1 MDTNSSRHFS
11 EAYPSLNWLFV
22 YWGVVLFL
30 VPVSAGLVYF
40 LSPHYALS
48 IMILGQA
55 FMIARNDIVLVRRV
69 LLSPLILL
77 IINVVISLA
86 LAPFFLAYAEGGVW
100 QSGIGMAQIAT
111 LIYLP
116 CVWLGYRLT
125 VSGKRDFILPLQD
138 KRFREWVVKPL
149 VFLGILFLLYTVI
162 STVFL
167 IGSGVKD
174 RGIGGEEFTN
184 MDFGVFSPIRLFQVF
199 ARFKSVGWVLLP
211 LVLFYSPRPLRI
223 PLLGLTS
230 IHFVLSLLNGDRG
243 NVIWPLISIGIGCYV
258 FLPNLKIHF
267 EKWIALALPILVF
280 FIWVVDVFRNSD
292 AFSQASALDLESRV
306 EALMNVGSEIK
317 DREVSYNLE
326 GKGQTFFASVG
337 SRLWG
342 GYDHLIFTMTPGV
355 FPHAWFENFSAMP
368 SVWIPFSLSGNREG
382 AAAFGDAYIIASTYR
397 GSFSERARY
406 GISIVADM
414 YRRFSWI
421 GLPVAAICF
430 GFLYGCYWRIVFW
443 VYERKSKFLG
453 LSLLLLM
460 FTLFLGKGPATIMS
474 SWKIFAYDIPK
485 YFVVI
490 LLIYFCLRRL
500 RNAD

>member
-1 MDTNSSRHFS
+1 MLTTSNRHF
-11 EAYPSLNWLFV
+11 ANAFPVLNWLSV
-22 YWGVVLFL
+22 NWGVSVFL
-30 VPVSAGLVYF
+30 VLVSAGLVYF

-48 IMILGQA
+48 LLILGQA
-55 FMIARNDIVLVRRV
+55 FLIVKSDMVLVRRF
-69 LLSPLILL
+69 LLSPLVLL
-77 IINVVISLA
+77 IVNEIIRMTLG
-86 LAPFFLAYAEGGVW
+86 PIFLAYSGGGVW
-100 QSGIGMAQIAT
+100 QPGVGMAQIAT

-116 CVWLGYRLT
+116 CVWLGYRVI
-125 VSGKRDFILPLQD
+125 VSGRRDFIVPYQD
-138 KRFREWVVKPL
+138 QRFIEWVTKPL
-149 VFLGILFLLYTVI
+149 VILGILFLLYAVI

-184 MDFGVFSPIRLFQVF
+184 LNFGVFSPVRLFQVF
-199 ARFKSVGWVLLP
+199 ARFKSIGWVLLP
-211 LVLFYSPRPLRI
+211 LVLFYSPRSLRL

-258 FLPNLKIHF
+258 FLPSLKIHF
-267 EKWIALALPILVF
+267 EKWITLALPFLVL
-280 FIWVVDVFRNSD
+280 FIWVIDVFRNSD
-292 AFSQASALDLESRV
+292 AFSQASAIDLESRM

-317 DREVSYNLE
+317 DREVRHDLKGTGSTFLE
-326 GKGQTFFASVG
+326 TVG
-337 SRLWG
+337 GRFWG

-368 SVWIPFSLSGNREG
+368 TVWIPYSISGNREG
-382 AAAFGDAYIIASTYR
+382 AAIFGDAYIIASTYR

-406 GISIVADM
+406 GISIVGDM

-421 GLPVAAICF
+421 GLPIAAICF
-430 GFLYGCYWRIVFW
+430 GIFYGCYWKIVFW

-460 FTLFLGKGPATIMS
+460 FTLFLGKAHSTIMS
-474 SWKIFAYDIPK
+474 SWKLFAYDIPK
-485 YFVVI
+485 YFLII
-490 LLIYFCLRRL
+490 LFIYFLLKRI
-500 RNAD
+500 RNTG

>member
-1 MDTNSSRHFS
+1 MDTRNNRHFT
-11 EAYPSLNWLFV
+11 EAYPSLNWLFAN
-22 YWGVVLFL
+22 WGVGLFL
-30 VPVSAGLVYF
+30 VLVSAGLFYF

-48 IMILGQA
+48 ILILGQA
-55 FMIARNDIVLVRRV
+55 FLIARNDIVLVRRV

-77 IINVVISLA
+77 IINEVVRLA
-86 LAPFFLAYAEGGVW
+86 LAPILLAYAEGGIW

-125 VSGKRDFILPLQD
+125 VSSKRDFILPLQD

-184 MDFGVFSPIRLFQVF
+184 MNFGVFSPIRLFQVF

-211 LVLFYSPRPLRI
+211 LVLFYSPKPLRL
-223 PLLGLTS
+223 PLLGLAS
-230 IHFVLSLLNGDRG
+230 IHLLLSVLNGDRG
-243 NVIWPLISIGIGCYV
+243 NVVWPLLSAGIGCYV
-258 FLPNLKIHF
+258 FLPQLKIHF
-267 EKWIALALPILVF
+267 EKWIIMALPF
-280 FIWVVDVFRNSD
+280 FALFIYVGDVFRTSD

-317 DREVSYNLE
+317 DREVRYDL
-326 GKGQTFFASVG
+326 KGTGSTFLGTVG
-337 SRLWG
+337 GRLWG
-342 GYDHLIFTMTPGV
+342 GYDHLIFTMTPGA

-368 SVWIPFSLSGNREG
+368 TVWVPFSLSGNRDG

-397 GSFSERARY
+397 GSFAERARY

-414 YRRFSWI
+414 YRRFTWI
-421 GLPVAAICF
+421 GLPVAAICYGVF
-430 GFLYGCYWRIVFW
+430 YGCYWRVVFW

-485 YFVVI
+485 YFVII

-500 RNAD
+500 RKAD